1 MVSNTNDPFEHMT
14 PDDFLQAIQPGNWR
28 ELQRLHTPTLEAI
41 LEEGRLTLLFPDGE
55 HRQFERSDVEALT
68 RFLDQYANVQPL
80 PAPDE
85 SVLQDWQPTRVEES
99 EGLSERYTTEEIRHA
114 RELME
119 TGGTE
124 ITDLVQRYLENEG
137 QQAIRDWHTRAIVR
151 VRETTVKHSVDS
163 WGERTFRQGE
173 ELEMV
178 QWGRAGR
185 PVERDSWWT
194 SYDIDSAFLIGS
206 AKVEVVKVIEEV
218 SPV

>member
-1 MVSNTNDPFEHMT
+1 MAQDPFENMT
-14 PDDFLQAIQPGNWR
+14 HDDFRQALQPENWQ
-28 ELQRLHTPTLEAI
+28 ETLRLHTPTLEAV
-41 LEEGRLTLLFPDGE
+41 LEQGRLTLLFPDGGQ
-55 HRQFERSDVEALT
+55 RQLARSDVEALT
-68 RFLDQYANVQPL
+68 RFLDQYAGVQPL
-80 PAPDE
+80 PTPDDVFE
-85 SVLQDWQPTRVEES
+85 GWQPTRVDES

-124 ITDLVQRYLENEG
+124 ITGLVLRYLEGEG

-151 VRETTVKHSVDS
+151 VRETMVKHSVDS
-163 WGERTFRQGE
+163 WEERTFRQGE

-185 PVERDSWWT
+185 PVERDGWWT

-206 AKVEVVKVIEEV
+206 DKVEVVKVLEEV
-218 SPV
+218 PPV